1 MPRRKVV
8 DPQQRRRRRVIVC
21 LSSLSQ
27 EDHVAVL
34 ARSEYG
40 SIIVISRHH
49 LSPLAR
55 LDSACLPARQG
66 LKSVV

>member
-8 DPQQRRRRRVIVC
+8 DPHQRRRRRVIVC

-27 EDHVAVL
+27 EDDVAVL

-55 LDSACLPARQG
+55 SSRLISPQG